1 MFIYFLNRLLRR
13 KLFYTAVIFPS
24 VISALYFVFNVLPAQ
39 NLNRETV
46 YSMWIESFSASELQS
61 IFFLLIPLFAAM
73 AMSDVYITDKA
84 TGYLDIILNR
94 DSGCKSY
101 FKILFY
107 MNFIASGLCVLI
119 PLIINLYLCLL
130 VCPDRKPDIV
140 IDGTNIINY
149 YGTDTLLP
157 QLYYEHPHIH
167 VLIYLLLGF
176 LVGGIFGSVALAS
189 SFFVKNR
196 FLVWV
201 DPLVCNYFYMLLIN
215 MLIKDGYRF
224 SLTFICMQQAGQS
237 ELVGTI
243 FTLCAWIALCV
254 TVYTI
259 GVKKRVSI

>member
-61 IFFLLIPLFAAM
+61 VFFLLIPLFAAM

-94 DSGCKSY
+94 DSGRKSY

-201 DPLVCNYFYMLLIN
+201 GPLVCNYFYMLLIN

-224 SLTFICMQQAGQS
+224 SLIFICMQQAGQS

-243 FTLCAWIALCV
+243 FTLCAWVALCV